1 MKKFLCLFLVT
12 VMLVAS
18 LGTLAGCGKKESEI
32 RIYLGDQIYDFD
44 PALAFVDDNVSRIMG
59 LIFEPLFVLDE
70 DGDVSYGLADDYEII
85 EDEERG
91 IYQMEISLRE
101 TFWNDGKTLVTADD
115 IYFAW
120 TRILDPQFP
129 TQAAPLLYDIKNAVK
144 VKQDVPGISRN
155 DLGLEANKDTLTIT
169 FEGKI
174 DYDAFLRNLTSVAL
188 SPLRENKVTE
198 GDPNEE
204 YWAKRPA
211 YMATNGQFAIR
222 SWNRATGEFTLQR
235 NEYYH
240 ISQKNVQKGKK
251 SKVVAPSRLMMN
263 WTDDNFYFD
272 YENDMNKFLQTKNDA
287 YYENLQQLAEEAIF
301 CVGELP
307 ADKELRTMYLE
318 DAIVYDS
325 LSTYTYI
332 FNTNK
337 APFNNAN
344 VRLALSMAIDR
355 EYLANELV
363 FAKPADGFISP
374 AVWDSDSAKT
384 SFRDAAGA
392 LIKTTA
398 DMKAAEKLVADVDK
412 SETIVLT
419 VRNTA
424 DEMLIA
430 TYVEEQWEKL
440 GFDVEI
446 NAVTMDTDIWATQDD
461 GGRIVE
467 VGSEVTVYDD
477 GIQAAYYSGEFDV
490 LGLDYN
496 MYSTNAFTALCGFT
510 SDFNGN
516 GLNYYFN
523 SSKGESARKSILHCS
538 GYSDAEYDRIMK
550 RALAEKDIAEKAGSL
565 HAAEARLVHAMPV
578 MPIVY
583 NQSYYLV
590 SEIKGL
596 KFNGYGNPVFTKA
609 VLAVDVPTASYS
621 EGSDEEN

>member
-1 MKKFLCLFLVT
+1 
-12 VMLVAS
+12 
-18 LGTLAGCGKKESEI
+18 
-32 RIYLGDQIYDFD
+32 
-44 PALAFVDDNVSRIMG
+44 
-59 LIFEPLFVLDE
+59 
-70 DGDVSYGLADDYEII
+70 
-85 EDEERG
+85 
-91 IYQMEISLRE
+91 
-101 TFWNDGKTLVTADD
+101 
-115 IYFAW
+115 
-120 TRILDPQFP
+120 
-129 TQAAPLLYDIKNAVK
+129 
-144 VKQDVPGISRN
+144 
-155 DLGLEANKDTLTIT
+155 
-169 FEGKI
+169 
-174 DYDAFLRNLTSVAL
+174 
-188 SPLRENKVTE
+188 
-198 GDPNEE
+198 
-204 YWAKRPA
+204 
-211 YMATNGQFAIR
+211 
-222 SWNRATGEFTLQR
+222 
-235 NEYYH
+235 
-240 ISQKNVQKGKK
+240 
-251 SKVVAPSRLMMN
+251 
-263 WTDDNFYFD
+263 
-272 YENDMNKFLQTKNDA
+272 
-287 YYENLQQLAEEAIF
+287 
-301 CVGELP
+301 
-307 ADKELRTMYLE
+307 MYLE

>member
-1 MKKFLCLFLVT
+1 
-12 VMLVAS
+12 
-18 LGTLAGCGKKESEI
+18 
-32 RIYLGDQIYDFD
+32 
-44 PALAFVDDNVSRIMG
+44 
-59 LIFEPLFVLDE
+59 
-70 DGDVSYGLADDYEII
+70 
-85 EDEERG
+85 
-91 IYQMEISLRE
+91 
-101 TFWNDGKTLVTADD
+101 
-115 IYFAW
+115 
-120 TRILDPQFP
+120 
-129 TQAAPLLYDIKNAVK
+129 
-144 VKQDVPGISRN
+144 
-155 DLGLEANKDTLTIT
+155 
-169 FEGKI
+169 
-174 DYDAFLRNLTSVAL
+174 
-188 SPLRENKVTE
+188 VTE
-198 GDPNEE
+198 GDPAEE

-211 YMATNGQFAIR
+211 YMATNGAFAIR

-240 ISQKNVQKGKK
+240 ISQKNVLKGKK
-251 SKVVAPSRLMMN
+251 STVVAPSRLTTD

-287 YYENLQQLAEEAIF
+287 YYGNLESLAENAIF

-307 ADKELRTMYLE
+307 ADKELRTMYLK
-318 DAIVYDS
+318 DAIVYDA

-337 APFNNAN
+337 APFDNAN
-344 VRLALSMAIDR
+344 VRLALSMALDR
-355 EYLANELV
+355 TYLANELV

-374 AVWDSDSAKT
+374 AVWDGASAKT
-384 SFRDAAGA
+384 SFRDAAGS
-392 LIKTTA
+392 LINTSA
-398 DMKAAEKLVADVDK
+398 DMKAAEALVADVDK

-419 VRNTA
+419 IRNKA

-430 TYVEEQWEKL
+430 EYAEQQWEKL

-446 NAVTMDTDIWATQDD
+446 NAVTFDTEVWATEED

-490 LGLDYN
+490 LGVDYN

-516 GLNYYFN
+516 GVNYYFDAQ
-523 SSKGESARKSILHCS
+523 KGESARASVLHCS
-538 GYSDAEYDRIMK
+538 GYANAEFDRIMK
-550 RALAEKDIAEKAGSL
+550 RALAEKNVTRRAGAL
-565 HAAEARLVHAMPV
+565 HAAEAQLLYTMPI

-596 KFNGYGNPVFTKA
+596 DFNGYGNPVFTKA
-609 VLAVDVPTASYS
+609 SLAVDMPVSAPAS
-621 EGSDEEN
+621 SDDEN